1 MITSC
6 NVAGCHN
13 EPLYQYSADC
23 LSDETRTPIERG
35 ASCSIEHL
43 PSFLTAS
50 RDLVSLPSFTRLEY
64 ELIGSMIG
72 CTHGIVSV
80 EKIKTS

>member
-6 NVAGCHN
+6 NVAGCHT

-23 LSDETRTPIERG
+23 LSHETRTPLERG

-43 PSFLTAS
+43 PSFLFNS
-50 RDLVSLPSFTRLEY
+50 RALIGSPYFTRLEY
-64 ELIGSMIG
+64 ELTGDMPG
-72 CTHGIVSV
+72 CTHGLIHV
-80 EKIKTS
+80 EKIR